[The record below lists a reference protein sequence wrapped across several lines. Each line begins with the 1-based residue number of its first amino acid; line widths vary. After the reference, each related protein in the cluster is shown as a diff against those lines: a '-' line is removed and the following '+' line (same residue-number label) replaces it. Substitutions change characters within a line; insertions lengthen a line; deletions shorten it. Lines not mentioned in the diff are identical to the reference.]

1 MTGQHLAPQVAAG
14 AYVAAGAQ
22 LADGVQVQ
30 AGVIIEADVQ
40 VGAGT
45 QLLAGTILHAGS
57 RVGAGCR
64 LGPYAVV
71 GGVPM
76 DSAFQ
81 GEPSLAVLEDGVILR
96 EFTSVHRATGEGN
109 QTRIGAGTLVM
120 SGSHVSHNGRVGRQV
135 VLTTAVQLGGHVE
148 VGDHAVVGA
157 GAMMHQFGRVG
168 AYAMF
173 GAASAA
179 NRDVLPFSMA
189 RGNPAVH
196 YRLNRVGL
204 QRSGVTGQRYQLI
217 ERGLRLLRQK
227 KLDELAQLALESDD
241 VRLLQEFVSTS
252 RRGISHFVTRG

>member
-1 MTGQHLAPQVAAG
+1 MTGPQLAVKVAAG
-14 AYVAAGAQ
+14 AVVAPGARLGTGVEVHAGAIVE
-22 LADGVQVQ
+22 D
-30 AGVIIEADVQ
+30 DVE

-45 QLLAGTILHAGS
+45 QLLAGTILHSGS
-57 RVGAGCR
+57 RVGANCR

-71 GGVPM
+71 GGLPM
-76 DSAFQ
+76 DAAFQ
-81 GEPSLAVLEDGVILR
+81 GEPSLAVLEDGVVLR
-96 EFTSVHRATGEGN
+96 EFTSVHRATGAGN
-109 QTRIGAGTLVM
+109 ETRIGAGSLIM
-120 SGSHVSHNGRVGRQV
+120 SGAHVSHNARVGKQV

-148 VGDHAVVGA
+148 VGDHAVIGA
-157 GAMMHQFGRVG
+157 GSMMHQFGRVG

-204 QRSGVTGQRYQLI
+204 QRHGLTGQRYQLI

-227 KLDELAQLALESDD
+227 KLDELAHLAQASDD
-241 VRLLQEFVSTS
+241 LRLLLEFVGTS